1 MNIDYRQLPE
11 VQKELRDLEEMRTA
25 TDDDLTVQVGRTL
38 YEQAGTRFLLDVR
51 VTDPG
56 LAQLVLLSIYDT
68 TVGINLPGLEIAEIR
83 LKNED
88 EKNAIKQWLQER
100 LKELG

>member
-1 MNIDYRQLPE
+1 MNIDYLQLPE
-11 VQKELRDLEEMRTA
+11 VQKELTDLEEMRAA
-25 TDDDLTVQVGRTL
+25 TDDDLMVQVGRTL

-56 LAQLVLLSIYDT
+56 LAQLVLLSIYG

-83 LKNED
+83 FQHID

-100 LKELG
+100 LKELA

>member
-11 VQKELRDLEEMRTA
+11 VQKELRDLEEMRAA

-56 LAQLVLLSIYDT
+56 LAQLALLSIYGA
-68 TVGINLPGLEIAEIR
+68 VGINLPGLEIAEVRI
-83 LKNED
+83 KGAD

>member
-11 VQKELRDLEEMRTA
+11 VQKELRDLEDMRAA

-56 LAQLVLLSIYDT
+56 LAQLVLLSVYDA
-68 TVGINLPGLEIAEIR
+68 VGINLPGLEIAEVR
-83 LKNED
+83 LKDAD
-88 EKNAIKQWLQER
+88 EKNAVKQWLQER

>member
-11 VQKELRDLEEMRTA
+11 VQKELRDLEEMRAA

-56 LAQLVLLSIYDT
+56 LAQLVLLSVYEA
-68 TVGINLPGLEIAEIR
+68 VGINLPGLEIAEVRI
-83 LKNED
+83 KD
-88 EKNAIKQWLQER
+88 ASEKNAVKQWLQER
-100 LKELG
+100 LKELA

>member
-11 VQKELRDLEEMRTA
+11 VQKELRDLEEMRAA

-56 LAQLVLLSIYDT
+56 LAQLTLLSIYDA
-68 TVGINLPGLEIAEIR
+68 VGINLPGLEIAEVR
-83 LKNED
+83 LRDAD

-100 LKELG
+100 LRELG

>member
-11 VQKELRDLEEMRTA
+11 VQKELRDLEEMRAA

-56 LAQLVLLSIYDT
+56 LAQLVLLSIYDA
-68 TVGINLPGLEIAEIR
+68 VGINLPGLEIAEVR
-83 LKNED
+83 LKD
-88 EKNAIKQWLQER
+88 ASEKNAVKQWLQER
-100 LKELG
+100 LKELA

>member
-11 VQKELRDLEEMRTA
+11 VQKELRDLEEMRAA
-25 TDDDLTVQVGRTL
+25 TDDLTTQVGHNL

-56 LAQLVLLSIYDT
+56 LAQLTLLSIYGA
-68 TVGINLPGLEIAEIR
+68 VGINLPGLEIAEIR
-83 LKNED
+83 FEQAD
-88 EKNAIKQWLQER
+88 AKNAIKQWLQDR

>member
-11 VQKELRDLEEMRTA
+11 VQKELRDLEEMRAA

-38 YEQAGTRFLLDVR
+38 YEQAGTRFLLYVR

-56 LAQLVLLSIYDT
+56 LAQLALLSIYDA
-68 TVGINLPGLEIAEIR
+68 VGINLPGLEIAEVRI
-83 LKNED
+83 KDAD

>member
-11 VQKELRDLEEMRTA
+11 VQKELRDLEEMRAA

-56 LAQLVLLSIYDT
+56 LAQLVLLSVYDA
-68 TVGINLPGLEIAEIR
+68 VGINLPGLEIAEVR
-83 LKNED
+83 LRDAD

-100 LKELG
+100 LKELA